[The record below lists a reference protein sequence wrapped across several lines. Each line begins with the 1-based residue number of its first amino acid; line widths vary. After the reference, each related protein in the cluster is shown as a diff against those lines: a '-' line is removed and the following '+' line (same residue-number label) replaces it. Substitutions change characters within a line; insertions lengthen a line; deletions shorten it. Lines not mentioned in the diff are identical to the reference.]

1 MKQHQRIPPEVPTEL
16 GPLDR
21 AIMLLGSRTKGE
33 LRAKHQQEL
42 ARLLGRYPDTET
54 AAVWKK
60 ALKELRKDEF
70 YLAQRQDA
78 EEASGDA

>member
-16 GPLDR
+16 GTLDR
-21 AIMLLGSRTKGE
+21 AIMLLGSRVKGE
-33 LRAKHQQEL
+33 LRHKHQVEL
-42 ARLLGRYPDTET
+42 ARLLGRYPDAET

-70 YLAQRQDA
+70 YQAQL
-78 EEASGDA
+78 